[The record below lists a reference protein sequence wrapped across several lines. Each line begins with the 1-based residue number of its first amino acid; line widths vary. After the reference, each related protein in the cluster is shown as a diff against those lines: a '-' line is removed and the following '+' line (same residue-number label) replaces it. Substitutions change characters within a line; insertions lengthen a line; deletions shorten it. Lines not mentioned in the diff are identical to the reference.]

1 MLHWEK
7 EAMDNLEGE
16 ISGVSDHENGEGVV
30 EKRRR
35 EAQAEVM
42 RKESGAVRIL
52 CLQGLSEVGAEEAAS
67 CNAAGGDE
75 SNRLLPSVLSAF
87 LASIDLQSS
96 GGSAAAAAGAAGGAG
111 VNLAAIRGLHKVLI
125 SAAEGVE
132 GSDGEI
138 RLALPE
144 IAGRVRPFI
153 DKPREAA
160 AAIACFTQVLDFSKT
175 MWRYRVQIIS
185 FLQLS
190 VFADK
195 GTAATAFSYAKHT
208 HEAMVSLLLHAS
220 SEDEDVRRCARR
232 GLVQIYEAI
241 LPEER
246 INQV

>member
-16 ISGVSDHENGEGVV
+16 ISGVSDPENGEGVV

-96 GGSAAAAAGAAGGAG
+96 GGAAAAAAGAAGGAG

-160 AAIACFTQVLDFSKT
+160 AAIACFTQVLDFRRQCGDTKYKLFPFFSCPCSPTKALPPPPSPT
-175 MWRYRVQIIS
+175 PSTPTRPW
-185 FLQLS
+185 S
-190 VFADK
+190 VFFC
-195 GTAATAFSYAKHT
+195 TPP
-208 HEAMVSLLLHAS
+208 
-220 SEDEDVRRCARR
+220 ARTR
-232 GLVQIYEAI
+232 T
-241 LPEER
+241 
-246 INQV
+246 